1 MHSYHELAELTTGGN
16 TAVTELQIADVLT
29 FLVGLAAGYGLRIW
43 RVRHLEMEAK
53 RSTSSRS
60 R

>member
-16 TAVTELQIADVLT
+16 TVPEQIADVLT

-53 RSTSSRS
+53 RSTLSRS